1 VKTLLLILSFY
12 PLFSQASQPVLGE
25 PAVVKQA
32 WYFGHI
38 KMPDAWS
45 LKDRTPNVKIAVID
59 MDFNLKH
66 PDLEGVFLASSKD
79 FSGFNFEEKT
89 GDAASIEHGTMV
101 SSLIG
106 ANGLNNRG
114 SSGISRKASL
124 IAINIAP
131 IGPLKLDIVE
141 VFRYAM
147 QSGAKVI
154 NCSFGYTASAPM
166 PEFQEVLKLAKKYDV
181 VIVASAGNYGQN
193 NDDKFNY
200 PPNLSLE
207 SDNVIAVGASNRFDQ
222 AWRWSSYGKASVDI
236 FAPGE
241 DIIVPFTAGSYGLS
255 MGTSEAAPIVSG
267 VVALMRELNPK
278 LTAAQIKTILRS
290 SSDKLDAFKDIS
302 VSGGRLN
309 AFNAL
314 KMAAAQK

>member
-1 VKTLLLILSFY
+1 MK
-12 PLFSQASQPVLGE
+12 
-25 PAVVKQA
+25 VVGDPSVIKQA
-32 WYFGHI
+32 WYFQNI
-38 KMPDAWS
+38 KLTDAWMQ
-45 LKDRTPNVKIAVID
+45 KDRTPTVKIAVID

-66 PDLEGVFLASSKD
+66 PDLEGVFLPSSKD

-106 ANGLNNRG
+106 ANGLNGTG
-114 SSGISRKASL
+114 SSGISRKASI

-131 IGPLKLDIVE
+131 VGPLKLDIVE

-147 QSGAKVI
+147 ESGAKVI
-154 NCSFGYTASAPM
+154 NCSFGYNASGPM
-166 PEFQEVLKLAKKYDV
+166 PEFQEILRLAKKYDA
-181 VIVASAGNYGQN
+181 VIVASAGNYGQD

-222 AWRWSSYGKASVDI
+222 VWRWSSFGKKSVDL
-236 FAPGE
+236 FSPGE
-241 DIIVPFTAGSYGLS
+241 DIIVPLTSGQYGLS

-267 VVALMRELNPK
+267 VVALIRELNPK
-278 LTAAQIKTILRS
+278 LTAAQIKKILRE
-290 SSDKLDAFKDIS
+290 SSDKFAAFADLS

-309 AFNAL
+309 ALNAL
-314 KMAAAQK
+314 KQAAEQK

>member
-1 VKTLLLILSFY
+1 MKAF
-12 PLFSQASQPVLGE
+12 LFIFFAISVSQAAVPVLGD

-32 WYFGHI
+32 WYFQNI
-38 KMPDAWS
+38 KLTEAWHY
-45 LKDRTPNVKIAVID
+45 KDRTPNVKIAVID

-66 PDLEGVFLASSKD
+66 PDLEGVFLPSSKD

-106 ANGLNNRG
+106 ANGFNARG
-114 SSGISRKASL
+114 SSGISRMASI

-131 IGPLKLDIVE
+131 VGPLRIDIVE

-147 QSGAKVI
+147 LSGAKVI

-166 PEFQEVLKLAKKYDV
+166 PEFQEIIKLAKKYDV
-181 VIVASAGNYGQN
+181 VIVASAGNHGQN
-193 NDDKFNY
+193 NDDNFNY

-222 AWRWSSYGKASVDI
+222 VWRWSSYGKKSVDL
-236 FAPGE
+236 FSPGE
-241 DIIVPFTAGSYGLS
+241 DIIVPFTSGKYGLS

-278 LTAAQIKTILRS
+278 LTAAQIKKILRE
-290 SSDKLDAFKDIS
+290 SSDKLKSFENLS

-309 AFNAL
+309 ALNAL
-314 KMAAAQK
+314 KLAAAQK